1 MTVAARR
8 TQAERSA
15 ATRALIIRA
24 TVDSLV
30 ELGHAGTTT
39 LEVQRR
45 AGVSRGALLHHFRSR
60 AELLVAAVDELFA
73 AQREAFYA
81 APKRRGIDEG
91 IDALWRTF
99 NSPLAVAAD
108 ELWSA
113 ARNDAELREAL
124 ARQNRALRD
133 QVRDMAA
140 EQWTD
145 LVKHPNYEMVLLV
158 VVDAMRGAARAR
170 VVRSDRATATRIA
183 AWKRLTHLLLD
194 DATSKRDGSAVGGR

>member
-1 MTVAARR
+1 MPVAVRR

-15 ATRALIIRA
+15 ATRAVIIAA

-30 ELGHAGTTT
+30 ELGHAATTT

-45 AGVSRGALLHHFRSR
+45 AGVSRGALLHHFPSR
-60 AELLVAAVDELFA
+60 AELLVAAIDELFA

-81 APKRRGIDEG
+81 SPTHRGIDDG

-124 ARQNRALRD
+124 TRQNRMLRD
-133 QVRDMAA
+133 QIRDMAA
-140 EQWTD
+140 TQWAEY
-145 LVKHPNYEMVLLV
+145 VHHPNFEVALLV
-158 VVDAMRGAARAR
+158 IVDAMRGAARAR
-170 VVRSDRATATRIA
+170 VIRSERSTAARIA
-183 AWKRLTHLLLD
+183 AWKHMTHLLLAP
-194 DATSKRDGSAVGGR
+194 ATGPK

>member
-1 MTVAARR
+1 VTTAAAPRR

-15 ATRALIIRA
+15 ATRGRIIA
-24 TVDSLV
+24 AAIDSLV
-30 ELGHAGTTT
+30 ELGQAKTTT

-45 AGVSRGALLHHFRSR
+45 ADVSRGALLHHFPSR

-73 AQREAFYA
+73 AQRQAFYD
-81 APKRRGIDEG
+81 APEHRGIDDG

-113 ARNDAELREAL
+113 ARDDAELREAL
-124 ARQNRALRD
+124 TRQNRSLRD
-133 QVRDMAA
+133 EIRGMAA
-140 EQWTD
+140 AQWQD
-145 LVKHPNYEMVLLV
+145 YIDHPNYETVLLV
-158 VVDAMRGAARAR
+158 IVDAMRGAARAR
-170 VVRSDRATATRIA
+170 VVRSERATAARIA

-194 DATSKRDGSAVGGR
+194 PA